1 MVVSKHGVHTHRR
14 LDLVRFQALVL
25 ERTDSKLMK
34 IKQLFGSLALLIIFL
49 LPLCNFLRAQTNIA
63 LSSGAVTPGGT
74 TVLNLSLTSPSSMAA
89 VQWTFGY
96 PAASVGSMT
105 VAAGPALTS
114 AGKTLSCVGAAGSS
128 TCIAWGLNSTAISDG
143 VVATVSVTPSGNSAV
158 PITIGN
164 SQGVS
169 PTGDAIAVTGTGG
182 TVGVATAISS
192 IACSPGTLVPSSSS
206 TCTVTLAGSGG
217 GVIGLS
223 SNSANLTVPASVT
236 IPFGSISGTFLAAAS
251 AFTADQTA
259 TVTATLNGSSQ
270 SATLSLVA
278 PVTLS
283 ALQCAAASL
292 ASNAS
297 TTCTVMLSKAPA
309 TSTVVALAN
318 SAPSILTVPASVSV
332 AANATSATFTASTGT
347 LVSGQTATVTAT
359 LNGSSQSATLSLL
372 GPVTLSGITASA
384 ITASGATIT
393 WISDK
398 NSDSQVAYGAT
409 AAYGSVSVLDP
420 APVTS
425 HMINLTGLAAST
437 TYHYK
442 AVSCDAQGEMAQ
454 SGDFTLTTP
463 AAAGSTVL
471 LQLHSDASEVSGV
484 TNGSIV
490 TPAIAP
496 PGFSGKVVVTA
507 GGSVNFAPA
516 QVGDGVYFLKCCDNS
531 NMAYYKFTGAAVGSV
546 FNVNQGQISFY
557 LKSRQSFA
565 QRLAS
570 ATSFRQVLDVRDAN
584 THLFGFSTQATSGYL
599 VISYTLAGSSAYYIA
614 PLGTEEVLFGNG
626 VTLKVTMTWDGSV
639 AKLYLNDT
647 LAQQS
652 PYAPPTPNWSAASN
666 FDVGAYE
673 YLTFGGYD
681 ASDDI
686 IDELTVTGPALP
698 PATLPTISSLQCAAA
713 SLASNASTT
722 CTVMLSK
729 ATTTSTVVALANSAP
744 SVLTVPASVSVAANT
759 TSATFTATTG
769 TLVLDQAA
777 TLTATLN
784 GSSTSATLSLVAP
797 ATLADFWMMIL

>member
-14 LDLVRFQALVL
+14 LDLFRFQALVL

-49 LPLCNFLRAQTNIA
+49 LPLCNFLQAQTNIA

-74 TVLNLSLTSPSSMAA
+74 TVLNLSLTSRSSMAA

-114 AGKTLSCVGAAGSS
+114 AGQTLSCVGVAA
-128 TCIAWGLNSTAISDG
+128 
-143 VVATVSVTPSGNSAV
+143 
-158 PITIGN
+158 
-164 SQGVS
+164 
-169 PTGDAIAVTGTGG
+169 
-182 TVGVATAISS
+182 AISS

-206 TCTVTLAGSGG
+206 TCIVTLPGSGG

-236 IPFGSISGTFLAAAS
+236 IPSGSISGTFLAAAS

-372 GPVTLSGITASA
+372 GPATLSGITASA

-398 NSDSQVAYGAT
+398 SSDSQVAYGAT
-409 AAYGSVSVLDP
+409 AAYGSVSILDP
-420 APVTS
+420 AAVTS
-425 HMINLTGLAAST
+425 HMINLTGLAAAT

-463 AAAGSTVL
+463 TAATAGPQVL

-507 GGSVNFAPA
+507 GGSVN
-516 QVGDGVYFLKCCDNS
+516 
-531 NMAYYKFTGAAVGSV
+531 
-546 FNVNQGQISFY
+546 
-557 LKSRQSFA
+557 
-565 QRLAS
+565 
-570 ATSFRQVLDVRDAN
+570 
-584 THLFGFSTQATSGYL
+584 
-599 VISYTLAGSSAYYIA
+599 
-614 PLGTEEVLFGNG
+614 
-626 VTLKVTMTWDGSV
+626 
-639 AKLYLNDT
+639 
-647 LAQQS
+647 
-652 PYAPPTPNWSAASN
+652 
-666 FDVGAYE
+666 
-673 YLTFGGYD
+673 
-681 ASDDI
+681 
-686 IDELTVTGPALP
+686 
-698 PATLPTISSLQCAAA
+698 
-713 SLASNASTT
+713 
-722 CTVMLSK
+722 
-729 ATTTSTVVALANSAP
+729 
-744 SVLTVPASVSVAANT
+744 
-759 TSATFTATTG
+759 
-769 TLVLDQAA
+769 
-777 TLTATLN
+777 
-784 GSSTSATLSLVAP
+784 
-797 ATLADFWMMIL
+797 

>member
-49 LPLCNFLRAQTNIA
+49 LPLCNFLQAQTNIA

-169 PTGDAIAVTGTGG
+169 PT
-182 TVGVATAISS
+182 GVATAISS

-318 SAPSILTVPASVSV
+318 SAPSVLTVPASVSV

-442 AVSCDAQGEMAQ
+442 AVSCD
-454 SGDFTLTTP
+454 
-463 AAAGSTVL
+463 
-471 LQLHSDASEVSGV
+471 
-484 TNGSIV
+484 
-490 TPAIAP
+490 
-496 PGFSGKVVVTA
+496 
-507 GGSVNFAPA
+507 
-516 QVGDGVYFLKCCDNS
+516 
-531 NMAYYKFTGAAVGSV
+531 
-546 FNVNQGQISFY
+546 
-557 LKSRQSFA
+557 
-565 QRLAS
+565 
-570 ATSFRQVLDVRDAN
+570 
-584 THLFGFSTQATSGYL
+584 
-599 VISYTLAGSSAYYIA
+599 
-614 PLGTEEVLFGNG
+614 
-626 VTLKVTMTWDGSV
+626 
-639 AKLYLNDT
+639 
-647 LAQQS
+647 
-652 PYAPPTPNWSAASN
+652 
-666 FDVGAYE
+666 
-673 YLTFGGYD
+673 
-681 ASDDI
+681 
-686 IDELTVTGPALP
+686 
-698 PATLPTISSLQCAAA
+698 
-713 SLASNASTT
+713 
-722 CTVMLSK
+722 
-729 ATTTSTVVALANSAP
+729 
-744 SVLTVPASVSVAANT
+744 
-759 TSATFTATTG
+759 
-769 TLVLDQAA
+769 
-777 TLTATLN
+777 
-784 GSSTSATLSLVAP
+784 
-797 ATLADFWMMIL
+797 